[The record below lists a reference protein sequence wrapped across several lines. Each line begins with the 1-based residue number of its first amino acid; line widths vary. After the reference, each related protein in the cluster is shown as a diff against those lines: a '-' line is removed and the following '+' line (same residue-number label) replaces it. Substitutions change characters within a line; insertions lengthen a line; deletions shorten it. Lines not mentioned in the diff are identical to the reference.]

1 MGTMEDQF
9 GILLA
14 GKDLCHV
21 PLFHRKGHTFPPLS
35 KYHCQAFGKE
45 VHHGIFMKAVRPPDQ
60 GRGFMGIY
68 RSILFVPI
76 QGGGKAESMEKED
89 EVAAKHHQSPQDQG
103 NPKVPLPRRH
113 EGDGVGQDHD
123 QRPAG
128 GGED

>member
-14 GKDLCHV
+14 GKDLFHV
-21 PLFHRKGHTFPPLS
+21 PLFHRKPGELPSLPENQLQSVGEEIHH
-35 KYHCQAFGKE
+35 KAFVESIGS
-45 VHHGIFMKAVRPPDQ
+45 PDQ
-60 GRGFMGIY
+60 GRGFIAIG
-68 RSILFVPI
+68 RGILFVPI

-128 GGED
+128 GGKD